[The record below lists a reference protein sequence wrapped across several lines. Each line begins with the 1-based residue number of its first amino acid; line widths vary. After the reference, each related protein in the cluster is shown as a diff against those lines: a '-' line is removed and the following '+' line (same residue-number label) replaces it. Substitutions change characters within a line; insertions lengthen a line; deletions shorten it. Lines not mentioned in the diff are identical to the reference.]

1 MSVMLDYFIY
11 IYCLFALFHS
21 TCHFAGAVGVAVP
34 MMIEITVLLGNDNKW
49 NVTK

>member
-21 TCHFAGAVGVAVP
+21 TCHFAGAVEGDRCSC
-34 MMIEITVLLGNDNKW
+34 THDDRNDCTPGK
-49 NVTK
+49 